1 MITRLTIKI
10 LFTNNS
16 LKKSIP
22 STQYLQFLS
31 FKKNT
36 SFWLEKIHLIKKI
49 IQTKNILFHLKQ
61 SISIKKN
68 MFFKVDCILKKKITE
83 KDENLIAFSIR
94 YWRIFP
100 T

>member
-1 MITRLTIKI
+1 MLTIKI
-10 LFTNNS
+10 LFTINS

-22 STQYLQFLS
+22 SKQYLQFLS

-68 MFFKVDCILKKKITE
+68 MFFKSIAFLRRKSLKKTKI
-83 KDENLIAFSIR
+83 
-94 YWRIFP
+94 
-100 T
+100 

>member
-1 MITRLTIKI
+1 MLTIKI

-61 SISIKKN
+61 SISIKKIC
-68 MFFKVDCILKKKITE
+68 FSKSIAFLRRKSLKKTKI
-83 KDENLIAFSIR
+83 
-94 YWRIFP
+94 
-100 T
+100 

>member
-1 MITRLTIKI
+1 MLTIKI
-10 LFTNNS
+10 LFTNYS

-49 IQTKNILFHLKQ
+49 IQTKNISFHLKQ
-61 SISIKKN
+61 SISIKQKC
-68 MFFKVDCILKKKITE
+68 FSK
-83 KDENLIAFSIR
+83 LIAFLRRKSLKKTKI
-94 YWRIFP
+94 
-100 T
+100 